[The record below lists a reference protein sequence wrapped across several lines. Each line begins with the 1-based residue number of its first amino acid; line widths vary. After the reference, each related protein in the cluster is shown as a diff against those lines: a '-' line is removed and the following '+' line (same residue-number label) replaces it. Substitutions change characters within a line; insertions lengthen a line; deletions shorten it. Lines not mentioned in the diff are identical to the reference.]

1 MMALLREIT
10 LDVIEATAPAGVRTA
25 ARTSARTAAQT
36 SAHTLTRTAVQ
47 TSVSATAQAS
57 AHAPRSLESI
67 AALHPCFALG
77 KPNNKGRIHLPVSPG
92 CNISCR
98 FCERSINR
106 IEQRPGVTAEVLRPT
121 EALDVV
127 AQALELAP
135 ELSVV
140 GIAGPGDTL
149 ATSTAFETFR
159 LVRERFPQMLR
170 CMSTNGLLLADR
182 IDELVE
188 VGVDTLTV
196 TVNEVDPGRLALI
209 NEHVV
214 YQGRLYTG
222 IEAAE
227 ILIANQLAGI
237 RAAAERG
244 VLIKVNTVL
253 IPSINGERIGEIA
266 RAVKEAGAG
275 ILNIIPLIPNAK
287 MADMPAP
294 TCAQIDRA
302 RAEAERHIA
311 VFRHCQ
317 HCRADAIG
325 ALGGRDYGEQIYLNR
340 KRHENT
346 FSHG

>member
-1 MMALLREIT
+1 MAFLKEIT
-10 LDVIEATAPAGVRTA
+10 REVCQDSVQANARAT
-25 ARTSARTAAQT
+25 TSCSLGNI
-36 SAHTLTRTAVQ
+36 SAK
-47 TSVSATAQAS
+47 
-57 AHAPRSLESI
+57 
-67 AALHPCFALG
+67 HPCFAMG

-92 CNISCR
+92 CNIACR

-106 IEQRPGVTAEVLRPT
+106 GEQRPGVTAEVLKPL
-121 EALDVV
+121 EALDIVEE
-127 AQALELAP
+127 ALKYSP

-149 ATSTAFETFR
+149 ATPTAFKTFR
-159 LVRERFPQMLR
+159 LVKEHFPQMVR
-170 CMSTNGLLLADR
+170 CMSTNGLLLADK

-196 TVNEVDPGRLALI
+196 TVNEVNPKRLSRINDRIVYHGRI
-209 NEHVV
+209 H
-214 YQGRLYTG
+214 TG

-244 VLIKVNTVL
+244 LLIKVNSVL
-253 IPSINGERIGEIA
+253 IPGINAEYIGNIA
-266 RAVKEAGAG
+266 RTVKEAGAG
-275 ILNIIPLIPNAK
+275 LYNIIPLIPNAK
-287 MADMPAP
+287 MANVPAP

-302 RAEAERHIA
+302 RADAEKHIT

-325 ALGGRDYGEQIYLNR
+325 IIGGKDYAEEIYRNR
-340 KRHENT
+340 PRHENT

>member
-1 MMALLREIT
+1 MTSVREIT
-10 LDVIEATAPAGVRTA
+10 SL
-25 ARTSARTAAQT
+25 SAR
-36 SAHTLTRTAVQ
+36 
-47 TSVSATAQAS
+47 
-57 AHAPRSLESI
+57 
-67 AALHPCFALG
+67 HPCFALG

-92 CNISCR
+92 CNIACR

-106 IEQRPGVTAEVLRPT
+106 SEQRPGVTAEVLSPAG
-121 EALDVV
+121 ALEVV

-149 ATSTAFETFR
+149 ATSAAFETFR

-170 CMSTNGLLLADR
+170 CMSTNGLLLEEK
-182 IDELVE
+182 IDELIE

-196 TVNEVDPGRLALI
+196 TVNEVDPVRLADI
-209 NEHVV
+209 NDYVV
-214 YQGRLYTG
+214 YQGRRYIG

-227 ILIANQLAGI
+227 ILITHQLTGI
-237 RAAAERG
+237 RAAAARG
-244 VLIKVNTVL
+244 VLIKINTVL
-253 IPSINGERIGEIA
+253 IPSVNGDHIGKIV

-275 ILNIIPLIPNAK
+275 LYNVIPLIPNAK
-287 MADMPAP
+287 MSDVPAP
-294 TCAQIDRA
+294 TCAQIDQA
-302 RAEAERHIA
+302 RSEAEKHIA

-325 ALGGRDYGEQIYLNR
+325 ALGGRDFGEQIYLNR